1 MRSQKYDEVQKL
13 CSGITDNLSR
23 VYTPLNTKNPVL
35 NAIEYLNN
43 LPLEQRYMSL
53 KIFRKNDYSVITC
66 ENRADKNIFESN
78 PEMKTSKEDK
88 ENHGKGIKIVEEIA
102 KKYDGAVR
110 FSNSEPLFTV
120 SVLIK
125 RQSLPK
131 NSQNLP

>member
-1 MRSQKYDEVQKL
+1 MRSQKYDEAQKL
-13 CSGITDNLSR
+13 CSGITDTLSR
-23 VYTPLNTKNPVL
+23 VCTPLNTENPVL

-53 KIFRKNDYSVITC
+53 KIFRKNDYCIITC
-66 ENRADKNIFESN
+66 ENRADKNILESN
-78 PEMKTSKEDK
+78 TEMKTS
-88 ENHGKGIKIVEEIA
+88 

-110 FSNSEPLFTV
+110 FSNGEPLFTV